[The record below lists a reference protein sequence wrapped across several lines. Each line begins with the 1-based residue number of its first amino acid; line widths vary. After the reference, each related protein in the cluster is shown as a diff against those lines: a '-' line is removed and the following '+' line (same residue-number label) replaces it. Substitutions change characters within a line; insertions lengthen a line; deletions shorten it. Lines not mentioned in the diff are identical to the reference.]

1 MKTMGRLENVLHLS
15 FPIRPARI
23 STKTKHKET
32 LS

>member
-23 STKTKHKET
+23 SFETKEV
-32 LS
+32 SP